1 MPRRGQDRSSLT
13 LTPAWW
19 QIAKGIPPEQV
30 AVAIADAAEHRR
42 PRPRYVVPASA
53 RPLIGLLT
61 ALPDR
66 LADRAK
72 QRALAAS

>member
-1 MPRRGQDRSSLT
+1 V
-13 LTPAWW
+13 
-19 QIAKGIPPEQV
+19 I
-30 AVAIADAAEHRR
+30 
-42 PRPRYVVPASA
+42 PASA